1 MGVFDRVSS
10 ATDWNPKG
18 RDMRNLKTLILVALG
33 ALGLLGLAASSAS
46 AGAKVCST
54 AEGTHSPKTACL
66 SGHGWV
72 YSGKFLTKGET
83 GWTVTTAGGGD
94 ILTVTANSEIEGE
107 INGTTGTG
115 KITKLLMTKASSPGC
130 PSGVTATTNAS
141 GTSPYHVTVTTDEI
155 FENTNGLL
163 DITTPVGYA
172 APTFKIDCNILGVHT
187 LCTWRTE
194 TASLTIDGSDT
205 APRLTAKTI
214 SMQRVEGP
222 ENFCGTTLDWIANEQ
237 FTTPSSLFIE

>member
-1 MGVFDRVSS
+1 MKIVR
-10 ATDWNPKG
+10 
-18 RDMRNLKTLILVALG
+18 TLILVALG

-54 AEGTHSPKTACL
+54 SEGTHSPKTACL
-66 SGHGWV
+66 SGHGFV

-94 ILTVTANSEIEGE
+94 ILTVTANTEIEGE

-115 KITKLLMTKASSPGC
+115 RITKLLMIKAASASC

-141 GTSPYHVTVTTDEI
+141 AVSPYHVTATTDEI
-155 FENTNGLL
+155 FENTNGRL

-172 APTFKIDCNILGVHT
+172 APTFKLDCNVFGIHT
-187 LCTWRTE
+187 ICTWKTS
-194 TASLTIDGSDT
+194 TATLTIDGSDT
-205 APRLTAKTI
+205 APRLTATNV
-214 SMQRVEGP
+214 SLARVEGP
-222 ENFCGTTLDWIANEQ
+222 ESTCGSNLDWIANEQ
-237 FTTPSSLFIE
+237 FSTPSSLFIE